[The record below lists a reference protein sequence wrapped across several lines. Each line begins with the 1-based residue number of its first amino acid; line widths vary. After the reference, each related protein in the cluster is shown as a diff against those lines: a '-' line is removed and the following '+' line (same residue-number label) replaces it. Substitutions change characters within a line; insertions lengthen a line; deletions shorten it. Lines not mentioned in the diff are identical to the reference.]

1 MDLVNKSSQMI
12 SFFLILLSPLLA
24 LTFLPLKRRNR
35 ILFYAMSIA
44 IAMMDIVLCFY
55 CPVDT
60 KIDLDPI
67 PFRFIVDRYSK
78 VFLLLIGFS
87 WLISIVYCYEFTKY
101 HFQQKT
107 TEFFLYLNTLLTVV
121 MLNASAGNMLTL
133 FVFYLLG
140 IPLTYPLIKIR
151 GTSTSKISAIKFRRQ
166 TLWPSLFIL
175 LPAVLSVIA
184 YVGNAP
190 FGSMKT
196 LGAEHVSAMEG
207 GILLLMFVVGI
218 SKNSVFPFHTW
229 LPSTSQAPAPV
240 SGLIHSIGTV
250 KTGSIAMIKLAVY
263 VFGLDY
269 VQSLTANFFT
279 GGWLCYLCGF
289 TSIYAAYR
297 ALKTDDLKVRFGYST
312 VSQLSYIIL
321 AILTGSANGIFAA
334 TLHIVTHG
342 IAKSCLFYVAGFYN
356 SVYKTVK
363 VFEIGKIMP
372 STPFVAF
379 VIAVCGLSIT
389 GFPFL
394 AGFYSKDLMLIEEW
408 NGHYYA
414 SAAFLLIGSVI
425 NIFYI
430 IGPVKNVFNA
440 RSNEIEKKPIPISM
454 FITFV
459 VCVALIVGGN
469 LYVPYIIQIMK

>member
-1 MDLVNKSSQMI
+1 
-12 SFFLILLSPLLA
+12 
-24 LTFLPLKRRNR
+24 
-35 ILFYAMSIA
+35 LFYGISVTIA
-44 IAMMDIVLCFY
+44 IADIVLCFY

-67 PFRFIVDRYSK
+67 PLRFIVDKYSK
-78 VFLLLIGFS
+78 IFLLLISFS
-87 WLISIVYCYEFTKY
+87 WLISIIYCYEFTKY

-121 MLNASAGNMLTL
+121 MLNASAGDMLTL
-133 FVFYLLG
+133 FVFYLFG

-151 GTSTSKISAIKFRRQ
+151 GTSASKASAIKFLRQ
-166 TLWPSLFIL
+166 TLWPSLLIL
-175 LPAVLSVIA
+175 VPAVLSVMA
-184 YVGNAP
+184 HVGNIP
-190 FGSMKT
+190 FGSIKT
-196 LGAEHVSAMEG
+196 LGAEGVSPMVG
-207 GILLLMFVVGI
+207 GTLLLMFVVGI

-229 LPSTSQAPAPV
+229 LPSTSPAPAPV

-269 VQSLTANFFT
+269 VQFLTSNFLT
-279 GGWLCYLCGF
+279 GGWICYLCGF
-289 TSIYAAYR
+289 TSIYTAYR
-297 ALKTDDLKVRFGYST
+297 ALKTDDLKQRFGYST
-312 VSQLSYIIL
+312 VGQLSYIIL
-321 AILTGSANGIFAA
+321 SILTGSVNGIFAA

-363 VFEIGKIMP
+363 ISEISKIMP
-372 STPFVAF
+372 HTPFVAF

-394 AGFYSKDLMLIEEW
+394 AGFYSKDLMLLEEW

-414 SAAFLLIGSVI
+414 SASFLLIGSVI

-430 IGPVKNVFNA
+430 IGPVRNVFKK

-454 FITFV
+454 FLTFLI
-459 VCVALIVGGN
+459 CVALIIGGN
-469 LYVPYIIQIMK
+469 FYVPYLIQLIK